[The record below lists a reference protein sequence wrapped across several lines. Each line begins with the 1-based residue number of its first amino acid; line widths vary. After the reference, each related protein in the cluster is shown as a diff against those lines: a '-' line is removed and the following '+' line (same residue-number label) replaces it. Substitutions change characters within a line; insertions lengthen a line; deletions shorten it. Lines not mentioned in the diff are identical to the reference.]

1 MLLQQLANGLAL
13 GSVYALFA
21 LGFTLIFGVLEI
33 ISLAHGAVFMA
44 GAFAGLTVATKFNL
58 GIIPAIAAGMI
69 AAGLFGLIIELIA
82 LRPLRNRKHHHLAPM
97 IATIGCATMITSLY
111 QGVFGAE
118 VYRFPFDIMPS
129 TIFTVGGVRLE
140 LIQVVI
146 IGTSFALMIVMAF
159 LIRRTAWGTAVR
171 AVAESPRTASLLGI
185 PVERVYGITSFLS
198 SALGGAAGVLTG
210 LNFNAIHTYM
220 GGPILHRGIAVI
232 ILGGMGDIRGA
243 MLGGIILGFAEVLSV
258 AYLSSDFRDAVSFGL
273 LFLILLVRPSGI
285 FGGVTERK
293 G

>member
-285 FGGVTERK
+285 FGVAERK

>member
-1 MLLQQLANGLAL
+1 VLLQQLANGLAL

-44 GAFAGLTVATKFNL
+44 GAFAGLTVATKYNL

-285 FGGVTERK
+285 FGGVAERK

>member
-159 LIRRTAWGTAVR
+159 LLRKTAWGTAVR
-171 AVAESPRTASLLGI
+171 AVAENSRTASLLGI

-285 FGGVTERK
+285 FGGVAERK

>member
-1 MLLQQLANGLAL
+1 VLLQQLANGLAL

-285 FGGVTERK
+285 FGVAERK